1 MNNVKKKRERE
12 AVIGCDLQAMI
23 TATPRAGCIRPV
35 VGKMEKVPAI
45 IEMIGISP
53 LLSFFK

>member
-1 MNNVKKKRERE
+1 MKLKKRERE